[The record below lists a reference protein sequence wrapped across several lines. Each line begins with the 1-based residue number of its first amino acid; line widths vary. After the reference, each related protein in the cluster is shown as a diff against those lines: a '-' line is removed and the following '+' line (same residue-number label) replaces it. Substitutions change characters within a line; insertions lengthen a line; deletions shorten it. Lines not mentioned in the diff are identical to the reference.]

1 MIQHHILNPNEFH
14 GMNERPLK
22 TFLQMSF
29 NYLNNSQK
37 KQTVD
42 PCDFEGI
49 NYFQVVSIPGH
60 PTDGASD
67 MRGRMD
73 VFVKYSFLVFLL
85 VWILPIYVFAG
96 DNARLKLKDG
106 STISGEVLS
115 MQNGQYEI
123 FTNSLGKLKVNAS
136 MVLSIEYGVPE
147 MIPSQ
152 GQSPN
157 NLLDKNKLQSLQQEM
172 FSDGQIMN
180 LMLSLQNDPVV
191 MKILSDPELMKA
203 ITSGNIN
210 MLQNNSRIAELMKI
224 PAVQEITKQI
234 QTQ

>member
-1 MIQHHILNPNEFH
+1 
-14 GMNERPLK
+14 
-22 TFLQMSF
+22 
-29 NYLNNSQK
+29 
-37 KQTVD
+37 
-42 PCDFEGI
+42 
-49 NYFQVVSIPGH
+49 
-60 PTDGASD
+60 
-67 MRGRMD
+67 
-73 VFVKYSFLVFLL
+73 
-85 VWILPIYVFAG
+85 
-96 DNARLKLKDG
+96 
-106 STISGEVLS
+106 

-152 GQSPN
+152 DQSPN

>member
-1 MIQHHILNPNEFH
+1 
-14 GMNERPLK
+14 
-22 TFLQMSF
+22 
-29 NYLNNSQK
+29 
-37 KQTVD
+37 
-42 PCDFEGI
+42 
-49 NYFQVVSIPGH
+49 
-60 PTDGASD
+60 
-67 MRGRMD
+67 
-73 VFVKYSFLVFLL
+73 VKYSLLLIFL

-152 GQSPN
+152 DQSPN